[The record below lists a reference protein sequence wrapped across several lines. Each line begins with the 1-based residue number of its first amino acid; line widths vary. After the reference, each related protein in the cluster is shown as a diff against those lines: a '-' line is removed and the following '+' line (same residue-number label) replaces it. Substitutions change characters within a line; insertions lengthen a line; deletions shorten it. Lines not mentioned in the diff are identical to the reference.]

1 MVLVL
6 GAIWGASY
14 MFIKIGIR
22 DMSPAMVAWARI
34 ALAALVLVPLAV
46 AAGALRG
53 LRSRWAMLT
62 LVAVSQVA
70 APFLLIALGEQ
81 EISSSLTGI
90 LVTSA
95 PLFTALLA
103 IRFDHEERSQ
113 GMRLVGVLM
122 GFAGVVVLLGL
133 DLGGSADAL
142 VGGLAVVLAGFG
154 YAVGALL
161 AKRGLGDV
169 PPLGIAASVMVVSVV
184 LLAPAAL
191 LSAPVDV
198 PGAGPVAAVAA
209 LGILGTGIAFAIF
222 YELIA
227 RVGPARTYIV
237 TYLAPG
243 FAVVYGAALLDETI
257 TATTVAGLVLIL
269 AGSWLAAGGRLRRTE
284 LARAPA

>member
-1 MVLVL
+1 MLLVL

-22 DMSPAMVAWARI
+22 DLSPAMVAWLRV
-34 ALAALVLVPLAV
+34 ALAALVLVVLA
-46 AAGALRG
+46 AGAGALRG
-53 LRSRWAMLT
+53 LGSRWAALT
-62 LVAVSQVA
+62 LVAIAQVA
-70 APFLLIALGEQ
+70 APFLLIAVGEQ
-81 EISSSLTGI
+81 EITSSLAGI

-95 PLFTALLA
+95 PLFTAVLA

-113 GMRLVGVLM
+113 GTRLVGVLM

-133 DLGGSADAL
+133 DLGDSADQV

-154 YAVGALL
+154 YAVGGLL
-161 AKRGLGDV
+161 AKRRLADV
-169 PPLGIAASVMVVSVV
+169 APLGIAASVMIVSGV

-191 LSAPVDV
+191 LSAPADA

-209 LGILGTGIAFAIF
+209 LGIVGTGIAFAIF

-243 FAVVYGAALLDETI
+243 FAVVYGALLLDEAI
-257 TATTVAGLVLIL
+257 TVATIAGLALIVG
-269 AGSWLAAGGRLRRTE
+269 GSWLAAGGRLRRTQ